1 MPRPVATTALAPAL
15 IAQESSATPSA
26 LLRTVP
32 ISMPGPSIVGSM
44 NRTRAFAT
52 GLPSQSVT
60 RTRVGN
66 VVPAATV
73 RLASLGSTY
82 AICAGSANWN
92 SVTVRGSWSSRA
104 AVSDGAVGART
115 AGLDAQ
121 VVSCG
126 PPKAGPEDDAVQSV
140 PSDVDSPPAPTGSI
154 IACVARVSAYAGVG
168 ARTRMARLFSQSQ
181 APDRL
186 GLLLML
192 AQFGSA

>member
-1 MPRPVATTALAPAL
+1 MPRPVATTALAPAS
-15 IAQESSATPSA
+15 IVQESSATPSA
-26 LLRTVP
+26 LLSTVP

-52 GLPSQSVT
+52 GLPSQ
-60 RTRVGN
+60 
-66 VVPAATV
+66 
-73 RLASLGSTY
+73 
-82 AICAGSANWN
+82 

-140 PSDVDSPPAPTGSI
+140 PSDVDSPPAPT
-154 IACVARVSAYAGVG
+154 
-168 ARTRMARLFSQSQ
+168 
-181 APDRL
+181 
-186 GLLLML
+186 
-192 AQFGSA
+192 

>member
-1 MPRPVATTALAPAL
+1 MPRPVATTALAPAS
-15 IAQESSATPSA
+15 IVQESSATPSA
-26 LLRTVP
+26 LLSTVP

-66 VVPAATV
+66 VAPAATV
-73 RLASLGSTY
+73 RLAAPAPTHALP
-82 AICAGSANWN
+82 ARDADAD
-92 SVTVRGSWSSRA
+92 SVSVRGSWSSRA

-126 PPKAGPEDDAVQSV
+126 PPKAGPEEDAVQSV
-140 PSDVDSPPAPTGSI
+140 PSEVDSPPAPT
-154 IACVARVSAYAGVG
+154 
-168 ARTRMARLFSQSQ
+168 
-181 APDRL
+181 
-186 GLLLML
+186 
-192 AQFGSA
+192 

>member
-1 MPRPVATTALAPAL
+1 MPRPVATAAVAPASVV
-15 IAQESSATPSA
+15 QESPAPPSA
-26 LLRTVP
+26 LLRPVP

-44 NRTRAFAT
+44 SRPRAFTT

-66 VVPAATV
+66 VAPAATV
-73 RLASLGSTY
+73 RLASLASTY
-82 AICAGSANWN
+82 AICAGNANWN

-126 PPKAGPEDDAVQSV
+126 PPKAGPEEDAVQSV
-140 PSDVDSPPAPTGSI
+140 PSEVDSPPAPT
-154 IACVARVSAYAGVG
+154 
-168 ARTRMARLFSQSQ
+168 
-181 APDRL
+181 
-186 GLLLML
+186 
-192 AQFGSA
+192 